1 MDTVRNSALRL
12 CYNSYMNKRY
22 ILIVYRIFF
31 ALLGLSAVVT
41 EIAIIVERGRFV
53 PANFFSFFTIESN
66 LLAILVLIIS
76 ALVLARGKQGRLV
89 AMLRGAS
96 TLNMIIVGVVFS
108 LLLSGLEVELT
119 AAPWDN
125 IVLHYILPVVV
136 SLDWLMD
143 TPKLRVAFRQTFVW
157 MVFPVVYVVYSLI
170 RGYFV
175 GWYPYPFLDP
185 NNHGYGG
192 VAITSIILL
201 LGTAGLAWLLAWSTR
216 RKVST
221 KK

>member
-1 MDTVRNSALRL
+1 M
-12 CYNSYMNKRY
+12 
-22 ILIVYRIFF
+22 LIAYRIFF
-31 ALLGLSAVVT
+31 ALLGLSAIVT

-66 LLAILVLIIS
+66 LFAIFVLIIS
-76 ALVLARGKQGRLV
+76 ALALARGKQGRLV

-96 TLNMIIVGVVFS
+96 TLNMIIVGIVFS
-108 LLLSGLEVELT
+108 LLLSGLDVELT

-136 SLDWLMD
+136 ALDWLID
-143 TPKLRVAFRQTFVW
+143 TPKVRIIFRQTAVW
-157 MVFPVVYVVYSLI
+157 IVFPVVYVVYSLI
-170 RGYFV
+170 RGHFV

-185 NNHGYGG
+185 NTHGYEG
-192 VAITSIILL
+192 VAITSGVLL
-201 LGTAGLAWLLAWSTR
+201 LGTAGLAWVLAWSTR
-216 RKVST
+216 RKAST